1 MRIFLHSNTEEGLEL
16 NGEGLGSM
24 VKYHGY
30 RPEKEENIMKFWE
43 EGLNPEQKRAVLQTE
58 GPVLILAGAG
68 SGKTKTLTHRIAYLI
83 EEKRV
88 SPQHILAVTF
98 TNKAAQEMRERIEK
112 LLSQSD
118 AAEYGAVALPQHIGT
133 FHNICCRILRRE
145 IEVLGYGKSFN
156 IVDSQDQEALVK
168 KSMRELEIDPDQVKP
183 RAILDAIS
191 RAKNAFKNEEQFM
204 LEAGSYFEEIIAK
217 VYAAYQKALR
227 SGNSLDFDDL
237 IMLTVRLF
245 QEHPEVL
252 ARYQEI
258 FRYVMVDEYQDTN
271 YPQYL
276 LVTLLA
282 GKHKN
287 IFVIGDDYQSIYG
300 WRQADIR
307 NILNFEKDYPEAAVI
322 TLDRNYRST
331 QIILDAA
338 HGVIERNK
346 HQRHKKLWTED
357 KGGELIALVPAEDE
371 EAEARFV
378 AETIA
383 RERSAG
389 KRYGD
394 FAVLYRTNA
403 QSRMIEEMFLRHSVE
418 YRIVGGLKFYQRK
431 EVKDMVAYVR
441 LLENPRDMLAL
452 ERIINEPKRG
462 LGDATLARW
471 VGFAR
476 TNDLDFFDAAYKM
489 TPEGSDLREGK
500 IKAIR
505 EFADIFLKLRDEMGR
520 RMDLSLSEL
529 LDKVGRASGYVASLD
544 DGTAE
549 GEARQENVRELLT
562 VAKKHE
568 GVPLAEAL
576 HAFLEEVALSSDTDE
591 ISRNTDAVHVMTL
604 HSAKGLEFPT
614 VFILG
619 LEEGIFPHSRAQL
632 SQSELEEER
641 RLMYVGLT
649 RAKERVFL
657 LYTEMRTI
665 FGSTQVNPPSR
676 FIEEIPAH
684 LVDER
689 DRVSSGM
696 MGKKYFQKSFHRFPS
711 APKKKM
717 VIPETKPSSSA
728 ASSGPLL
735 QPGEVRPG
743 DMVEHPQFGSGLI
756 VSIAG
761 TLATIAFKR
770 AGVKKM
776 MLGVAPIRKA

>member
-1 MRIFLHSNTEEGLEL
+1 
-16 NGEGLGSM
+16 
-24 VKYHGY
+24 
-30 RPEKEENIMKFWE
+30 MKFWE
-43 EGLNPEQKRAVLQTE
+43 RGLNPEQRRAVLQTE

-68 SGKTKTLTHRIAYLI
+68 SGKTKTLTHRIAYLLD
-83 EEKRV
+83 EKKV
-88 SPQHILAVTF
+88 PPTHILAVTF
-98 TNKAAQEMRERIEK
+98 TNKAAQEMRERIET
-112 LLSQSD
+112 LLSKSA
-118 AAEYGAVALPQHIGT
+118 AAEYGFVAIPQYIGT

-145 IEVLGYGKSFN
+145 IETLGYSKNFN
-156 IVDSQDQEALVK
+156 IVDSSDQEALVK
-168 KSMRELEIDPDQVKP
+168 KAMRELEIDPDQVKP
-183 RAILDAIS
+183 RAVLDAIS
-191 RAKNAFKNEEQFM
+191 RAKNAFKSEEQFM
-204 LEAGSYFEEIIAK
+204 LEAGSYFEEIIAR
-217 VYAAYQKALR
+217 VYTAYQKALR
-227 SGNSLDFDDL
+227 AGNSLDFDDL

-252 ARYQEI
+252 ARYQDI

-322 TLDRNYRST
+322 TLDQNYRST

-346 HQRHKKLWTED
+346 NQRHKKLWTEG
-357 KGGELIALVPAEDE
+357 KGGDLIALVPAEDE

-383 RERSAG
+383 REQKEG
-389 KRYGD
+389 KKFSD

-452 ERIINEPKRG
+452 ERVINEPKRG

-471 VGFAR
+471 TSFAR
-476 TNDLDFFDAAYKM
+476 TNDLDFFEAAYRM
-489 TPEGSDLREGK
+489 TPETSDLREGK

-505 EFADIFLKLRDEMGR
+505 EFSDVFIKLRLEMGEYPDLKLP
-520 RMDLSLSEL
+520 EL
-529 LDKVGRASGYVASLD
+529 LDKIGRASGYVSSLN

-549 GEARQENVRELLT
+549 GEAREENVRELLT
-562 VAKKHE
+562 VAKKHDDL
-568 GVPLAEAL
+568 PLAEAL
-576 HAFLEEVALSSDTDE
+576 HLFLEEVALSSDTDE

-632 SQSELEEER
+632 SQAELEEER

-649 RAKERVFL
+649 RAKEHVYL
-657 LYTEMRTI
+657 LHTESRTI
-665 FGSTQVNPPSR
+665 FGSTQINPPSR
-676 FIEEIPAH
+676 FIAEIPAD
-684 LVDER
+684 LIEER

-696 MGKKYFQKSFHRFPS
+696 MGKKYFQRSFQRYPS
-711 APKKKM
+711 APKKKL
-717 VIPETKPSSSA
+717 A
-728 ASSGPLL
+728 APVAKSESVAPAGAPLQL
-735 QPGEVRPG
+735 GEVRPG

-776 MLGVAPIRKA
+776 MLGVAPLTKV